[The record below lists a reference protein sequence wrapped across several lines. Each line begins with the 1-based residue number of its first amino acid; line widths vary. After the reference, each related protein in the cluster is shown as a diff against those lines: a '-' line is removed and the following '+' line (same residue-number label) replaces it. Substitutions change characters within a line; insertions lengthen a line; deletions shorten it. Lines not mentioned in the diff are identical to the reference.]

1 MHLNNYFITALFEL
15 LECSLYLTS
24 KDQAVSEMEDQLW
37 TLIQDKTVHLIQII
51 LSQTKVSLVKP
62 ILIITKRIFDTIP
75 LWQIKTIKYIIIG
88 MFSDSIS

>member
-1 MHLNNYFITALFEL
+1 MHLNNNFITALFEL

-24 KDQAVSEMEDQLW
+24 KDQAVSEIEDQLW
-37 TLIQDKTVHLIQII
+37 ILIQDKTVHLIQII

-75 LWQIKTIKYIIIG
+75 LWQIKSIKYIIIG